1 MPKSETEV
9 VHPHPHH
16 QILPRHVRHEVVLPQ
31 VVVEVVEDTA
41 DPAVEPELDPDPG
54 GVQVQAVQAAELCH
68 IPDPLPDLAI
78 GMNV

>member
-9 VHPHPHH
+9 VHPHLHH
-16 QILPRHVRHEVVLPQ
+16 RQTLPRHVRHEVVLPQ
-31 VVVEVVEDTA
+31 VVVEVVEDPA
-41 DPAVEPELDPDPG
+41 DPTDPEDQPDPG
-54 GVQVQAVQAAELCH
+54 GVQVQAGQAADLCH

>member
-9 VHPHPHH
+9 VHPHLHH
-16 QILPRHVRHEVVLPQ
+16 RQTLPRHVRPEVVLPQ
-31 VVVEVVEDTA
+31 VVVEVVEDPA
-41 DPAVEPELDPDPG
+41 DPEDQPDPG
-54 GVQVQAVQAAELCH
+54 GVQVQAGQAADPCH

>member
-9 VHPHPHH
+9 VHPHLHH
-16 QILPRHVRHEVVLPQ
+16 RQTLHRHVRPEVVLPQ
-31 VVVEVVEDTA
+31 VGVEVVG
-41 DPAVEPELDPDPG
+41 DPAAPEEQPDLG
-54 GVQVQAVQAAELCH
+54 GVQVQAGQAADPCH

>member
-9 VHPHPHH
+9 VHPHPPHR
-16 QILPRHVRHEVVLPQ
+16 QTLLLHVRPEVVLPQ
-31 VVVEVVEDTA
+31 VVVEVVEDPA
-41 DPAVEPELDPDPG
+41 DLEDQPDPG
-54 GVQVQAVQAAELCH
+54 GVQVQAGQAADLCH

>member
-31 VVVEVVEDTA
+31 VVVEVVEDPA
-41 DPAVEPELDPDPG
+41 DPEDQPDPG
-54 GVQVQAVQAAELCH
+54 GVQVQAGQAADPCH

>member
-9 VHPHPHH
+9 VHPHLRHR
-16 QILPRHVRHEVVLPQ
+16 QTLPRHVHHEVVLPQ
-31 VVVEVVEDTA
+31 AAVVVEDLEDPA
-41 DPAVEPELDPDPG
+41 DPEDQPDPG
-54 GVQVQAVQAAELCH
+54 EVQVQAGQAAGLCH

>member
-9 VHPHPHH
+9 VHPHLHH
-16 QILPRHVRHEVVLPQ
+16 RQTLLHHVRPEVVLPQ
-31 VVVEVVEDTA
+31 VVVVEVVEDPA
-41 DPAVEPELDPDPG
+41 DPEDQPDPG
-54 GVQVQAVQAAELCH
+54 GVQVQAGQAADPCH